1 MLDPVCVKPG
11 RWSGE
16 VLIKRTHCP
25 GFRVKSDCRRPWG
38 SVCGGALQLAVGTR
52 CSSRRAAV
60 GWEVGGPASGAWWVG
75 WGSESAAAEGRGR
88 ADLRCRACMGEGRSC
103 FWSCALGAVGDGES
117 VSGRKCPLL

>member
-38 SVCGGALQLAVGTR
+38 SVCRG
-52 CSSRRAAV
+52 RAAV
-60 GWEVGGPASGAWWVG
+60 SGGHPVQFAPRRGGVGGGGAGVRGMVGEVG
-75 WGSESAAAEGRGR
+75 E
-88 ADLRCRACMGEGRSC
+88 
-103 FWSCALGAVGDGES
+103 
-117 VSGRKCPLL
+117 